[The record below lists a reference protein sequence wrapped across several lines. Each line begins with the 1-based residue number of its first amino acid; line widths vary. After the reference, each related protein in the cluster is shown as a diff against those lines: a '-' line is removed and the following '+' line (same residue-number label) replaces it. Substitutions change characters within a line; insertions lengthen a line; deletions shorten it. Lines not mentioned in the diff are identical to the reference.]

1 MAGSAF
7 NVTFG
12 DGSSA
17 SGTVGTDN
25 VSVGGLIIKNQA
37 VELANVV
44 SDQFVSSEGDGLLG
58 LAFGNLNSVTPDPVQ
73 TPIENMI
80 DQDDIKAG
88 NQLFTAYFTSS
99 RDVNQDQSFYTF
111 GFIDQV

>member
-7 NVTFG
+7 NITFG

-17 SGTVGTDN
+17 GGTVGADN

-37 VELANVV
+37 VELAKEV

-58 LAFGNLNSVTPDPVQ
+58 LAFSNINSVTPDKVQ

-80 DQDDIKAG
+80 AQDDIKAG
-88 NQLFTAYFTSS
+88 NQLFTAYFTSF
-99 RDVNQDQSFYTF
+99 RDANQDQSFYTF